1 MHLHTRFFRRT
12 AAIFLVFMLAFA
24 SVPALAEY
32 GFVRANNARV
42 YSDSDL
48 DGRSVKIKRYT
59 LVDVLDVSDGVA
71 KIQANGYTVYIAADL
86 LTIFDEDAAQ
96 KMVFSKNSRVYEYP
110 STSSRSTT
118 VAKGTEVNILYV
130 DNGCAVIEKN
140 GVLAY
145 AYLNALDE
153 PVEIIY
159 AEFEAVVTSDT
170 LKVYKSASKSSGTLG
185 TLKKGARVTVT
196 AYTKDWALI
205 NVNGVI
211 GCCYTSGLEKYVK
224 PDPTAEEI
232 FADTSLSNEE
242 KIYCYLI
249 YEMDLTPA
257 AACGILA
264 NVKCESGFRPVAW
277 NSSGGSYGIC
287 QWTGGRYTNL
297 QNWCADNGY
306 DHTSLEGQCRFL
318 KYELE
323 NKYTSVHSY
332 MRGVENTAQ
341 GAYDAGYY
349 WCYYFE
355 VPANRGS
362 VSIKRGNMAKDDY
375 FPNYTK

>member
-1 MHLHTRFFRRT
+1 MHLYNRFSRRI
-12 AAIFLVFMLAFA
+12 AVLFLVFMLAFA

-32 GFVRANNARV
+32 GFVSANNARV
-42 YSDSDL
+42 YSGSDL
-48 DGRSVKIKRYT
+48 GGRSVAIKRYT
-59 LVDVLDVSDGVA
+59 LVDVLSVSDGVA
-71 KIQANGYTVYIAADL
+71 KIKSNGYTVYIAADL
-86 LTIFDEDAAQ
+86 LTIFDEDDAQ
-96 KMVFSKNSRVYEYP
+96 KMIFSKNSRVYEYP
-110 STSSRSTT
+110 STSSRSAA
-118 VAKGTEVNILYV
+118 VAKDTEVNMLYAA
-130 DNGCAVIEKN
+130 NGCAVIEKN

-145 AYLNALDE
+145 AYLSALDE
-153 PVEIIY
+153 PIEIIY

-185 TLKKGARVTVT
+185 TLKKGAHVTVT
-196 AYTKDWALI
+196 AYTKDWARI
-205 NVNGVI
+205 SVNGVT

-249 YEMDLTPA
+249 YEMDFAPA
-257 AACGILA
+257 AACGVLA
-264 NVKCESGFRPVAW
+264 NVKCESGFRPTAW
-277 NSSGGSYGIC
+277 NPSGGSYGIC

-297 QNWCADNGY
+297 QDWCADRGY
-306 DHTSLEGQCRFL
+306 DYTTLEGQCRYL

-323 NKYTSVHSY
+323 NKYTGVNSY
-332 MRGVENTAQ
+332 MLSMENTAQ

-355 VPANRGS
+355 VPASRGS
-362 VSIKRGNMAKDDY
+362 MSVKRGSMAQDDY
-375 FPNYTK
+375 FPKYIK

>member
-1 MHLHTRFFRRT
+1 MHLHNRFFRR
-12 AAIFLVFMLAFA
+12 AAAVFIVFMLAFA
-24 SVPALAEY
+24 SIPALAEY

-42 YSDSDL
+42 YSDGDL
-48 DGRSVKIKRYT
+48 DGRSVAIKRYT

-71 KIQANGYTVYIAADL
+71 KIKANGYTVYIASDL
-86 LTIFDEDAAQ
+86 LTIFDEDDAQ

-110 STSSRSTT
+110 STSSRSTA
-118 VAKGTEVNILYV
+118 VARDTEVNMLYV
-130 DNGCAVIEKN
+130 ANGCAVIEKN

-170 LKVYKSASKSSGTLG
+170 LKVYKSASRSSDTLG
-185 TLKKGARVTVT
+185 TLKKGDRVTVT

-205 NVNGVI
+205 SVNGVT

-232 FADTSLSNEE
+232 FADASLSNEE

-264 NVKCESGFRPVAW
+264 NVKCESGFRPTAW

-297 QNWCADNGY
+297 QNWCADSGY
-306 DHTSLEGQCRFL
+306 DYATLEGQCRFL

-323 NKYTSVHSY
+323 NKYAGVHSY
-332 MRGVENTAQ
+332 MRSVENTAQ

-362 VSIKRGNMAKDDY
+362 VSVKRGNMAKDDY
-375 FPNYTK
+375 FPKYSK

>member
-1 MHLHTRFFRRT
+1 MHLHNRFFRRT
-12 AAIFLVFMLAFA
+12 AAIFIVFILAFA
-24 SVPALAEY
+24 SIPALAEY

-42 YSDSDL
+42 YSDSDM
-48 DGRSVKIKRYT
+48 DGRSVAIKRYT

-71 KIQANGYTVYIAADL
+71 KIKANGYTVYIAADL
-86 LTIFDEDAAQ
+86 LTIFDEDDAQ
-96 KMVFSKNSRVYEYP
+96 KMVFTKNSRVYEYP
-110 STSSRSTT
+110 STSSRSTA
-118 VAKGTEVNILYV
+118 VARDTEVNMLYV
-130 DNGCAVIEKN
+130 ANGCAVIEKN

-170 LKVYKSASKSSGTLG
+170 LKVYKSASRSSGTLG
-185 TLKKGARVTVT
+185 TLKKGDRITVT

-205 NVNGVI
+205 SVNGVT

-232 FADTSLSNEE
+232 FADASLSNEE

-264 NVKCESGFRPVAW
+264 NVKCESGFRPTAW

-297 QNWCADNGY
+297 QNWCTDSGY
-306 DHTSLEGQCRFL
+306 DYATLEGQCRFL

-323 NKYTSVHSY
+323 NKYAGVHSY

-362 VSIKRGNMAKDDY
+362 VSVKRGNMAKDDY
-375 FPNYTK
+375 FPKYSK